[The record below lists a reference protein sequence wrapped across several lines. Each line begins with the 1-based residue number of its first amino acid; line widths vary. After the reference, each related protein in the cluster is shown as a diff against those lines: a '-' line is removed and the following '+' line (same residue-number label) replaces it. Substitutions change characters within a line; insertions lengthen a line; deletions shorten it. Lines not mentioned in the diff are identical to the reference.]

1 MSSILGD
8 PELSG
13 AVKSRPK
20 YPGIVSLDIT
30 PALRGLYMH
39 TNRLHT
45 LSAPPE
51 LCVMKALELIS
62 DRNNYHFNVDLFKME
77 LLNDAIDLIAVND
90 VSSLIN
96 GIRSIGDFLIKTMD
110 DLTGEV
116 ATIFPYQFFKL
127 LNKQLFMTIIET
139 DDPSQYIPSSITLPK
154 PAYMY
159 RELSEKVGTDHITE
173 ACEPMVLR

>member
-1 MSSILGD
+1 MSTILGD
-8 PELSG
+8 PELAG
-13 AVKSRPK
+13 AIKSRPK
-20 YPGIVSLDIT
+20 YPTMVSLDIS
-30 PALRGLYMH
+30 PALRSLNMH
-39 TNRLHT
+39 TNILHT

-62 DRNNYHFNVDLFKME
+62 DRNNYSFNVDLFKLE
-77 LLNDAIDLIAVND
+77 LLADAIDLTASND

-110 DLTGEV
+110 DLTGDFSP
-116 ATIFPYQFFKL
+116 IFPYQFFKL
-127 LNKQLFMTIIET
+127 INKQLFMTIIET
-139 DDPSQYIPSSITLPK
+139 DDPSFHYPTCVTLPK

-159 RELSEKVGTDHITE
+159 RELSAQAGTDHTTE